1 MADSRPLFPPSVK
14 VVESPNDSTNLK
26 DVTSLGDGSCDLTG
40 FKGTII
46 IVDLPLQRTNRI

>member
-14 VVESPNDSTNLK
+14 VVESPNDATNLK